1 MPRELR
7 TLPELRTPR
16 EPVTTATGGGPAA
29 HLDAAESWS
38 LDPSAD
44 CWKTG
49 AVRTVRTKKVLSLWV
64 GSNACGRVPV
74 PVGSSVRE
82 GE

>member
-1 MPRELR
+1 MSFERGPSALIRR
-7 TLPELRTPR
+7 LPT
-16 EPVTTATGGGPAA
+16 
-29 HLDAAESWS
+29 LDAAESWS